1 MATFFVDS
9 TGVVT
14 TASTGSDSIF
24 IQSAAVKGSELLGLA
39 GNDTINITQGAAADG
54 SAIGMIARGSD
65 GDDLFLIDDLGAFS
79 AGDHTLIGGA
89 GNDTVNLSGSTADW
103 LKGNGGADRFV
114 ISGESTFSS
123 IALGAGAD
131 ELVLESTTATRIA
144 LGDGHDKISASTLA
158 FATAG
163 SLIGGAGRD
172 TIDLTIA
179 TNSIST
185 AFINGGAA
193 QDSITIDGLEAGSTV
208 KGMGGADT
216 ITLSGDIDGGSAFI
230 AAGADNDLVT
240 ISGLEAGSTIAGGAV
255 NDTIVIA
262 DNINGVSA
270 DIVGGSGNDSIHF
283 DGIVAQNTYSAH
295 VMGGGGADSINF
307 SASTNVDSGA
317 SLGVLS
323 YSSFSES
330 NLTETD
336 VLTVNG
342 VATTGGIVL
351 NIDFTDNLTAITVG
365 EVSASVLL
373 GDANFSGGIASNIV
387 TLSGSSLNVSSVT
400 AVAGTV
406 DTLTLAGGKGAAVLF
421 SNVDGE
427 DYFFVQGGV
436 AGTADDSV
444 ISLGDLSGVSM
455 AIAAST
461 AMNITFSGQ
470 T

>member
-1 MATFFVDS
+1 
-9 TGVVT
+9 
-14 TASTGSDSIF
+14 
-24 IQSAAVKGSELLGLA
+24 
-39 GNDTINITQGAAADG
+39 
-54 SAIGMIARGSD
+54 
-65 GDDLFLIDDLGAFS
+65 
-79 AGDHTLIGGA
+79 
-89 GNDTVNLSGSTADW
+89 
-103 LKGNGGADRFV
+103 
-114 ISGESTFSS
+114 
-123 IALGAGAD
+123 LGAGAD
-131 ELVLESTTATRIA
+131 ELVLQSTTATRIA
-144 LGDGHDKISASTLA
+144 LGDGHDKISASILA

-179 TNSIST
+179 AAGVST

-216 ITLSGDIDGGSAFI
+216 ITLSGDGQASAFI
-230 AAGADNDLVT
+230 AAGADNDVVT
-240 ISGLEAGSTIAGGAV
+240 VSGLSLGATVAGGSG

-262 DNINGVSA
+262 DNINSISA

-307 SASTNVDSGA
+307 SAAASVNSGA
-317 SLGVLS
+317 SLGILT

-330 NLTETD
+330 NLTNTD
-336 VLTVNG
+336 VLDVEG
-342 VATTGGIVL
+342 EATTGGLVI
-351 NIDFTDNLTAITVG
+351 NIDFTDNLTSHTVG
-365 EVSASVLL
+365 EVSAAVIV
-373 GDANFSGGIASNIV
+373 GDANFSGGITDNVV

-455 AIAAST
+455 AIAGST

-470 T
+470 V

>member
-1 MATFFVDS
+1 
-9 TGVVT
+9 
-14 TASTGSDSIF
+14 
-24 IQSAAVKGSELLGLA
+24 
-39 GNDTINITQGAAADG
+39 
-54 SAIGMIARGSD
+54 
-65 GDDLFLIDDLGAFS
+65 
-79 AGDHTLIGGA
+79 
-89 GNDTVNLSGSTADW
+89 
-103 LKGNGGADRFV
+103 LKGNGGNDRFV

-131 ELVLESTTATRIA
+131 ELVLQSTTATRIA
-144 LGDGHDKISASTLA
+144 LGDGHDKISASILA

-179 TNSIST
+179 AAGVST

-216 ITLSGDIDGGSAFI
+216 ITLSGDGQASAFI
-230 AAGADNDLVT
+230 AAGADNDVVT
-240 ISGLEAGSTIAGGAV
+240 VSGLSLGATVAGGSG

-262 DNINGVSA
+262 DNINSISA

-283 DGIVAQNTYSAH
+283 DGIVANNTYSAH

-307 SASTNVDSGA
+307 SAAADNSGA
-317 SLGVLS
+317 SIGVLS

-330 NLTETD
+330 NLTTTD
-336 VLTVNG
+336 VLTV
-342 VATTGGIVL
+342 GGAASGGMVL
-351 NIDFTDNLTAITVG
+351 NIDFTDNLTAVTVG
-365 EVSASVLL
+365 EVSAAVLV

-387 TLSGSSLNVSSVT
+387 TLSGTSLNVSSVT

-455 AIAAST
+455 AIAGST

-470 T
+470 V

>member
-65 GDDLFLIDDLGAFS
+65 GDDLFLVDDLGAFS

-103 LKGNGGADRFV
+103 LKGNGGNDRFV

-131 ELVLESTTATRIA
+131 ELVLQSTTATRIA
-144 LGDGHDKISASTLA
+144 LGDGHDKISASILA

-179 TNSIST
+179 AAGVST

-216 ITLSGDIDGGSAFI
+216 ITLSGDGQASAFI
-230 AAGADNDLVT
+230 AAGADNDVVT
-240 ISGLEAGSTIAGGAV
+240 VSGLSLGATVAGGSG

-262 DNINGVSA
+262 DNINSISA

-283 DGIVAQNTYSAH
+283 DGIVANNTYSAH

-307 SASTNVDSGA
+307 SAAASVNSGA
-317 SLGVLS
+317 SLGILT

-330 NLTETD
+330 NLTNTD
-336 VLTVNG
+336 VLDVEG
-342 VATTGGIVL
+342 EATTGGLVI

-436 AGTADDSV
+436 AGTADDA
-444 ISLGDLSGVSM
+444 IINLGTMSGLTM
-455 AIAAST
+455 AIAGST
-461 AMNITFSGQ
+461 AMNINFSGQ
-470 T
+470 V